1 MSILYTV
8 STLSVRAIFSLV
20 LSFYCLWRVNSLPHE
35 ISDIPPCPRNRP
47 HTTMLQKS
55 SVGDRAPHIRACFA
69 KRRKLFFWDRFC
81 GVWMLVENGGFRNS
95 TAYSQCCLKSR
106 IPQAPYRF
114 WSKSKKKSSLGF
126 NWRMVLCAEILGF
139 NPEHY
144 IICCFDLCLVKEI
157 KKSFSK
163 PKDIQIQSCSTHTMQ
178 PCSTKGILPGI
189 FWGTFVGVFFGS
201 GDRSIR
207 WKWDGT
213 DCWLEFSSNNFGE
226 FRKQFCIKFG
236 LKNGQLWGLAIFRV
250 DL

>member
-1 MSILYTV
+1 MLHTYG
-8 STLSVRAIFSLV
+8 RASQKNE
-20 LSFYCLWRVNSLPHE
+20 SFFFGIDFVAYECWWRMGDSG
-35 ISDIPPCPRNRP
+35 IP
-47 HTTMLQKS
+47 L
-55 SVGDRAPHIRACFA
+55 HIRSA
-69 KRRKLFFWDRFC
+69 
-81 GVWMLVENGGFRNS
+81 VWNHVYHRLRTVFDQN
-95 TAYSQCCLKSR
+95 
-106 IPQAPYRF
+106 P
-114 WSKSKKKSSLGF
+114 KKKSSLGF

-163 PKDIQIQSCSTHTMQ
+163 PKDIQIQSCFTHTMQ
-178 PCSTKGILPGI
+178 PCSTKGVLPGI

-236 LKNGQLWGLAIFRV
+236 LKHGQLWGLAIFRL